1 MIKNYFRPKTIHEA
15 VELLQ
20 KNEVAIPI
28 GGGSSIK
35 NCSRD
40 ITLVDLQDLDLCFI
54 RNVEKNI
61 IIGSMTTLEQIKNNF
76 IGNDNFNKILKI
88 EGSKNQRTQS
98 SFGGFLKL
106 AGGRSPLLTSL
117 LTLNCTLFFAEQEK
131 GMALS
136 EFLDIRKTNKQL
148 ITHISI
154 MDPVGMTFE
163 SVSRSPLDLPIIC
176 CAVNYFDKKI
186 KGAVGGFGE
195 KPQIVPENYFIEQN
209 ESEISAFL
217 QFTADEWASANY
229 RASIT
234 QIVIKRLIALSE
246 KGEK

>member
-1 MIKNYFRPKTIHEA
+1 MIKDYFRPKTIHEA

-20 KNEVAIPI
+20 KNELAIPI
-28 GGGSSIK
+28 GGGTSIK
-35 NCSRD
+35 NYSGD
-40 ITLVDLQDLDLCFI
+40 IVLVDLQDLALDII

-76 IGNDNFNKILKI
+76 IGNDNLKKVLKI

-98 SFGGFLKL
+98 SLGGFLKL

-117 LTLNCTLFFAEQEK
+117 LTLNCTLYFAEQEK
-131 GMALS
+131 GMSLS

-154 MDPVGMTFE
+154 MDPAGMVFE

-176 CAVNYFDKKI
+176 CAVNYFDKEMKA
-186 KGAVGGFGE
+186 AVGGFGE
-195 KPQIVPENYFIEQN
+195 KPQIVPEKYFVEQK
-209 ESEISAFL
+209 ECELSEFL
-217 QFTADEWASANY
+217 QFSTDEWASANY
-229 RASIT
+229 RANIT
-234 QIVIKRLIALSE
+234 QIVLKRLIALTE